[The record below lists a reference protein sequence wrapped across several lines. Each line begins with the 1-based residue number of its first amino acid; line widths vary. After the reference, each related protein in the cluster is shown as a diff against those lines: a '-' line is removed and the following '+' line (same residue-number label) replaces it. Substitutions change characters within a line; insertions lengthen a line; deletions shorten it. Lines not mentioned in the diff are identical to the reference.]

1 MNHLWKRM
9 TRRNVKNSPI
19 MASRNL
25 SPALVVL
32 RNTRKG
38 VGLGPRGSEIFYE
51 VFSFFLVQVLRFHEV
66 RLLLLCDSGKTRFS
80 KKELIKWSPPSE
92 QENQG
97 GKDDQNILPPPFV
110 QNLTSHCPALLK
122 ESSFQ
127 RSIEVWN
134 RQYSLDFNLF
144 GYLANYEYY
153 SFNSKIQQIT
163 TDHNQQWIQSEEILI
178 N

>member
-110 QNLTSHCPALLK
+110 QDLTSHCPCWR
-122 ESSFQ
+122 SFHSNAQ
-127 RSIEVWN
+127 EEFETDNSVWIPN
-134 RQYSLDFNLF
+134 SLDIWQNMNIIHLTVKFNKWL
-144 GYLANYEYY
+144 
-153 SFNSKIQQIT
+153 QIT
-163 TDHNQQWIQSEEILI
+163 TNNEFRQKEVFI

>member
-127 RSIEVWN
+127 RSGVWN

-163 TDHNQQWIQSEEILI
+163 TDHNQQWFQSEEILI